1 MHLAGIL
8 PRLEIIAVQIAA
20 VHPVRHPDHVVVPV
34 HGQSAHLDLPR
45 FGVPVDRTLP
55 FQVVRIVNG
64 DLNVLALA
72 VFESLDTGIQ
82 LAVPH
87 VDIAQ
92 VIGFERQSFERVF
105 VFGDQ
110 PPLLV
115 ILVERRAARNVIIVR
130 VGGDS
135 LPSFDRNDPF
145 EPILPAE
152 ALRPE
157 CRAGRHERQHKK
169 NSFHHSRTILH
180 IRTRAKTRP
189 ETPTRFK
196 GFVSGLFSAVHS
208 AVRTLRAG
216 SDRSG
221 QFQSGPV
228 SSRRLP
234 VRELLAFGPL
244 LGLLLTHQLLVALL
258 EFRFL
263 AFRLP
268 RGIGLHHGMNLL
280 VVHDAADDE
289 RLPDR
294 EEV

>member
-1 MHLAGIL
+1 MHLADIL

-45 FGVPVDRTLP
+45 FGVPVYRTLP

-152 ALRPE
+152 TLRPE
-157 CRAGRHERQHKK
+157 RRAGRHERQHKK

-189 ETPTRFK
+189 ETHTRFK

-208 AVRTLRAG
+208 TARTLRAG
-216 SDRSG
+216 SDRSRSIPVG
-221 QFQSGPV
+221 SGLFPKASGPGTTCV
-228 SSRRLP
+228 WPAAGPPADASAPRSAAGISISCLSTSSRHWPASRHESSRR
-234 VRELLAFGPL
+234 
-244 LGLLLTHQLLVALL
+244 
-258 EFRFL
+258 
-263 AFRLP
+263 P
-268 RGIGLHHGMNLL
+268 RCGG
-280 VVHDAADDE
+280 
-289 RLPDR
+289 
-294 EEV
+294 